1 MGMVR
6 QWQEFSYESRYS
18 QSYLETIPDFVR
30 LAEAYGHVG
39 LRIEDPK
46 DVRGALEEAFSMK
59 DRTVFLDFLTD
70 PSENVYP
77 MIEAGK
83 AQHEMRLAPGVSV
96 DRELA

>member
-1 MGMVR
+1 
-6 QWQEFSYESRYS
+6 
-18 QSYLETIPDFVR
+18 
-30 LAEAYGHVG
+30 
-39 LRIEDPK
+39 
-46 DVRGALEEAFSMK
+46 MK